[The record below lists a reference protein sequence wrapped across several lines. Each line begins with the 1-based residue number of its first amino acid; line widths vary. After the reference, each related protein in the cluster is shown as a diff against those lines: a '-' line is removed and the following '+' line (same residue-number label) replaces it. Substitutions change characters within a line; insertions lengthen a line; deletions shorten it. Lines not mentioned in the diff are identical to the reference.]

1 MTPDQILILLILAAT
16 VVLFIWGPWRHDMV
30 ALASLLACVFC
41 GLVEPAKAFAGFG
54 HPAVVTV
61 ACVLILSRGL
71 QNTGAMD
78 VLAQKV
84 VPRKGGITLAITALT
99 AVGAA
104 MSGFMNNVGAMA
116 LLMPVA
122 TDLADRYQVPPGKV
136 LMPLSF
142 GTILGGMT
150 TLIGTP
156 PNLIVSG
163 FRASAGA
170 GSYGMF
176 DFTPV
181 GVVVALVGVVFVS
194 LIGWRLVPA
203 RTQAGAATFDTGT
216 YLTEALVGEKSSAI
230 GKSLVELMRMIG
242 DEDAQIIGLVHNN
255 ARVSTAMPGLRVRAG
270 DILVIESE
278 PEALSAVLSNLG
290 LTLAE
295 DPDAKEKTKSKNKDA
310 SEEDKDKQADD
321 VKSPPDQP
329 ERQRGEPTL
338 SADVK
343 EVETPPE
350 LGNTR
355 VEKADEET
363 DPESKQDTGKQ
374 DRENAANP
382 ESDKSGADNKESDK
396 KEPDKKESDKKSSE
410 EKRSRDRSEM
420 VLRELVVMPDSFL
433 VGRSAQN
440 LRLAGRYEINL
451 LALSRQGRRSV
462 KRLKSTP
469 LRAGDAL
476 LMMGVEENLSSFAF
490 EQRCVPLAQRDITI
504 PNKEKAYVALVAMA
518 LAVAGAAFGLLPAAI
533 SFATCALAFMAMK
546 VVPLRGVYD
555 AIDGSVVVLLG
566 ALITVAGVMD
576 TTGAADVVAKS
587 MLDNIARGSP
597 VVALVLLLVVTMTLS
612 DFMNN
617 AATAALMCA
626 IALSAS
632 AQLDVNPDSFL
643 MAVAIGASC
652 AFLTPV
658 GHQNNTLIL
667 GPGGFK
673 FGDYWP
679 MGLPME
685 VIVVAVAVPMLLW
698 IWPL

>member
-1 MTPDQILILLILAAT
+1 MTVDQIVILLILAVT
-16 VVLFIWGPWRHDMV
+16 IVLFVWGPWRHDMV
-30 ALASLLACVFC
+30 ALASLLACVFV
-41 GLVEPAKAFAGFG
+41 GLIEPQDAFAGFG

-71 QNTGAMD
+71 QSTGAMD
-78 VLAQKV
+78 ALAQKV
-84 VPRKGGITLAITALT
+84 VPKKGGITLAIAALT
-99 AVGAA
+99 ALGAG

-122 TDLADRYQVPPGKV
+122 TDLADRYELPPGKV

-181 GVVVALVGVVFVS
+181 GLVVALVGVAFVA
-194 LIGWRLVPA
+194 LVGWRLVPA
-203 RTQAGAATFDTGT
+203 RTQAGARTFDTGS
-216 YLTEALVGEKSSAI
+216 YLTEALVGEKSAAI
-230 GKSLVELMRMIG
+230 GKSLADLVKMIG
-242 DEDAQIIGLVHNN
+242 DEDAQVIGLVHNN

-270 DILVIESE
+270 DLLVIESE
-278 PEALSAVLSNLG
+278 PEALAAVLSSLG
-290 LTLAE
+290 LTLAADPTNGDKNGDE
-295 DPDAKEKTKSKNKDA
+295 DKEGKEGQEPKEKEARNSEAAAEKSLT
-310 SEEDKDKQADD
+310 QAQSPTGLTRDLVDMSAVD
-321 VKSPPDQP
+321 V
-329 ERQRGEPTL
+329 
-338 SADVK
+338 
-343 EVETPPE
+343 PPE
-350 LGNTR
+350 LARGDEGSAPPDGSP
-355 VEKADEET
+355 VEEDANSREE
-363 DPESKQDTGKQ
+363 ES
-374 DRENAANP
+374 REKD
-382 ESDKSGADNKESDK
+382 DKRA
-396 KEPDKKESDKKSSE
+396 
-410 EKRSRDRSEM
+410 RDRAEV
-420 VLRELVVMPDSFL
+420 VLRELVVLPDSYL
-433 VGRSAQN
+433 IGRTAEN

-462 KRLKSTP
+462 KRLRSTMLKS
-469 LRAGDAL
+469 GDAL
-476 LMMGVEENLSSFAF
+476 LMMGTEQNLLSFAN

-504 PNKEKAYVALVAMA
+504 PNKEKAYVALVAMG

-533 SFATCALAFMAMK
+533 SFATCVLAFMALK
-546 VVPLRGVYD
+546 VVPLRNMYES
-555 AIDGSVVVLLG
+555 IDGSVIVLLG
-566 ALITVAGVMD
+566 ALIAVAEVMGS
-576 TTGAADVVAKS
+576 TGAADVVAKS
-587 MLDNIARGSP
+587 MLDNLAQGNP
-597 VVALVLLLVVTMTLS
+597 VFALVLILVVTMTLS

-617 AATAALMCA
+617 AATAAVMCA
-626 IALSAS
+626 IALSVAG
-632 AQLDVNPDSFL
+632 QLDVNPDSFL

-667 GPGGFK
+667 GPGGFR

-685 VIVVAVAVPMLLW
+685 IIVVAVSVPMLLW
-698 IWPL
+698 VWPL

>member
-1 MTPDQILILLILAAT
+1 MTVDQIIILLILAVT
-16 VVLFIWGPWRHDMV
+16 IVLFIWGPWRHDMV
-30 ALASLLACVFC
+30 ALASLLACVFV
-41 GLVEPAKAFAGFG
+41 GLIEPEDAFTGFG

-78 VLAQKV
+78 ALAQKV
-84 VPRKGGITLAITALT
+84 VPKKGGITLAIAALT
-99 AVGAA
+99 ALGAG

-122 TDLADRYQVPPGKV
+122 TDLADRYQLPPGKV

-181 GVVVALVGVVFVS
+181 GLVVALVGVLFVA

-203 RTQAGAATFDTGT
+203 RTQAGAGSFDTGR
-216 YLTEALVGEKSSAI
+216 YITEALVKEKSAAI
-230 GKSLVELMRMIG
+230 DKSLAELVRMIG
-242 DEDAQIIGLVHNN
+242 DEDAQVIGLVHNN

-270 DILVIESE
+270 DLLVIESE
-278 PEALSAVLSNLG
+278 PESLAAVLSSLG
-290 LTLAE
+290 LTLAADPTNGDE
-295 DPDAKEKTKSKNKDA
+295 DTADKKSG
-310 SEEDKDKQADD
+310 DKDQKD
-321 VKSPPDQP
+321 KDQKDKGP
-329 ERQRGEPTL
+329 EVNEANKEDEGEPDSGAKAVDKAPVAVSKL
-338 SADVK
+338 ADPSREIVDVDA
-343 EVETPPE
+343 VEIPPE
-350 LGNTR
+350 LTR
-355 VEKADEET
+355 SDNDSSPSESEVEE
-363 DPESKQDTGKQ
+363 Q
-374 DRENAANP
+374 
-382 ESDKSGADNKESDK
+382 KESGGEEESRDK
-396 KEPDKKESDKKSSE
+396 E
-410 EKRSRDRSEM
+410 EKRARDRADV
-420 VLRELVVMPDSFL
+420 VLRELVVLPDSYL
-433 VGRSAQN
+433 IGRSAEN

-462 KRLKSTP
+462 KRLRSTALKS
-469 LRAGDAL
+469 GDAL
-476 LMMGVEENLSSFAF
+476 LMMGTEENLRNFAN

-504 PNKEKAYVALVAMA
+504 PNKEKAYVALVSMG

-533 SFATCALAFMAMK
+533 SFATCVLAFMALK
-546 VVPLRGVYD
+546 VVPLRSMYE
-555 AIDGSVVVLLG
+555 AIDGSVIVLLG
-566 ALITVAGVMD
+566 ALIAVAEVMGS
-576 TTGAADVVAKS
+576 TGAADVVAKS
-587 MLDNIARGSP
+587 MLDNLAQGNP
-597 VVALVLLLVVTMTLS
+597 VFALVLILVVTMTLS

-617 AATAALMCA
+617 AATAAVMCA
-626 IALSAS
+626 IALSA
-632 AQLDVNPDSFL
+632 ADQLNVNPDSFL

-667 GPGGFK
+667 GPGGFR

-685 VIVVAVAVPMLLW
+685 IIVLSVAVPMLLW
-698 IWPL
+698 VWPL

>member
-1 MTPDQILILLILAAT
+1 MTLDQILILLILVVT
-16 VVLFIWGPWRHDMV
+16 IVLFIWGSWRHDMV
-30 ALASLLACVFC
+30 ALASLLACVFV
-41 GLVEPAKAFAGFG
+41 GLIEPEDAFTGFG

-78 VLAQKV
+78 ALAQKV
-84 VPRKGGITLAITALT
+84 VPRKGGITLAIAALT
-99 AVGAA
+99 ALGAA

-122 TDLADRYQVPPGKV
+122 TDLADRYELPPGKV

-181 GVVVALVGVVFVS
+181 GMVVALVGVLFVA

-203 RTQAGAATFDTGT
+203 RTQAGAGTFDTGR
-216 YLTEALVGEKSSAI
+216 YLTEALVGEKSAAI
-230 GKSLVELMRMIG
+230 GKSLAELVKMIG
-242 DEDAQIIGLVHNN
+242 DEDAQVIGLVHNN

-270 DILVIESE
+270 DLLVIESE
-278 PEALSAVLSNLG
+278 PESLAAVLSSLG
-290 LTLAE
+290 LTLAA
-295 DPDAKEKTKSKNKDA
+295 DPASADKEKEEKEAKKSGEGNARKDEKGA
-310 SEEDKDKQADD
+310 DAEGDGGEQAPAAAAR
-321 VKSPPDQP
+321 SNGSSR
-329 ERQRGEPTL
+329 EI
-338 SADVK
+338 ADMGAM
-343 EVETPPE
+343 EIPPE
-350 LGNTR
+350 LVRG
-355 VEKADEET
+355 DEAAEPTDDQET
-363 DPESKQDTGKQ
+363 AQRQRDS
-374 DRENAANP
+374 
-382 ESDKSGADNKESDK
+382 NKENEG
-396 KEPDKKESDKKSSE
+396 KEESREKE
-410 EKRSRDRSEM
+410 EKRARDRADL
-420 VLRELVVMPDSFL
+420 VLRELVVLPDSYL
-433 VGRSAQN
+433 IGRSAEN

-462 KRLKSTP
+462 KRLSSTP
-469 LRAGDAL
+469 LKGGDAL
-476 LMMGVEENLSSFAF
+476 LMMGTEDNLRNFAN

-504 PNKEKAYVALVAMA
+504 PNKEKAYVALVAMG

-533 SFATCALAFMAMK
+533 SFATCVLAFMAMK
-546 VVPLRGVYD
+546 VVPLRSMYE
-555 AIDGSVVVLLG
+555 AIDGSVIVLLG
-566 ALITVAGVMD
+566 ALIAVAEVMGS
-576 TTGAADVVAKS
+576 TGAADVVAKS
-587 MLDNIARGSP
+587 MLDNLAQGNP
-597 VVALVLLLVVTMTLS
+597 VFALVLILVVTMTLS

-617 AATAALMCA
+617 AATAAVMCA
-626 IALSAS
+626 IALSA
-632 AQLDVNPDSFL
+632 AGQLGVNPDSFL

-667 GPGGFK
+667 GPGGFR

-685 VIVVAVAVPMLLW
+685 IIVIAVSVPMLLW
-698 IWPL
+698 VWPL